1 MMSFFFVFTYI
12 IMLYGK
18 KNVYLQIENGEK
30 YMNNK
35 KNISN
40 ILLLSLVCTIFISY
54 PNVLFINMDWHN
66 LSEEVRGSYINSTLI

>member
-35 KNISN
+35 KKHIKYTA
-40 ILLLSLVCTIFISY
+40 IKFGLHHLYQLS
-54 PNVLFINMDWHN
+54 
-66 LSEEVRGSYINSTLI
+66 